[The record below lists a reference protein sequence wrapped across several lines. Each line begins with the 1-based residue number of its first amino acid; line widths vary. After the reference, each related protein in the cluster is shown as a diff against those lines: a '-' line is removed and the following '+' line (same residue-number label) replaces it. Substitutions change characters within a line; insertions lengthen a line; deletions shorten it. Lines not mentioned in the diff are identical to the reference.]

1 VRLRY
6 GMRRSAAT
14 ALTAAIEDAHAS
26 PRAAHASAVRDK
38 SWSAPSC
45 YSWFHVELI
54 WADLRALSRAVM
66 RLQA

>member
-38 SWSAPSC
+38 SWSAP
-45 YSWFHVELI
+45 
-54 WADLRALSRAVM
+54 M
-66 RLQA
+66 G